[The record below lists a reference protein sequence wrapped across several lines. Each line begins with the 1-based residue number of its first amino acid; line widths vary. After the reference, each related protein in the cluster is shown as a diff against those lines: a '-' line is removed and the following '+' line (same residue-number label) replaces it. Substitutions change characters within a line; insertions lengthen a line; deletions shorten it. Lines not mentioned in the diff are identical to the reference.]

1 MGVGRRPVFWLAGR
15 ARVPLAFS
23 KGKTMLK
30 KFTHAALAASVMA
43 GSAFAAPAK
52 KAAPKPA
59 PKPIDVKI
67 CPTANEKVV
76 GNGSGSEVVGKYR
89 VYFCCAGCEKPFNK
103 LSQMERLAKV
113 ESLYKRQVAEQKKA
127 KKK

>member
-1 MGVGRRPVFWLAGR
+1 MVYVKAGAIARAERAYPPV
-15 ARVPLAFS
+15 VFS
-23 KGKTMLK
+23 KGRPMLK
-30 KFTHAALAASVMA
+30 KMTVFAAAASLMA
-43 GSAFAAPAK
+43 GAAFAAPAK

-67 CPTANEKVV
+67 CPTADEKVV

-103 LSQMERLAKV
+103 LSQKEKLAKV
-113 ESLYKRQVAEQKKA
+113 ESLYKRQQAEQKKA
-127 KKK
+127 GKK